1 MADKQEVFEKSNDP
15 EKAGKAHSV
24 VSTLSTDSAD
34 QKLRVLGEK
43 NPHYVHD
50 LTWTEEEEK
59 RIVRIFDFKVLSW
72 IFVMFF
78 FLQLDRGNMSNAL
91 TDNLMADL
99 HIDLNTVTLGTTV
112 FIIFFCFFEIPSNM
126 IIRRVGPHR
135 WIPFLMFFWGLATAA
150 QVFLKDKA
158 SFFICRALVGMFEAG
173 YIPGIAIYLTTY
185 YKRDEMALRL
195 SVFWSSLAVAN
206 STAGVLAYFILQLR
220 GKGGLTG
227 WKWLFLIEGLAT
239 AAVGIL
245 SFFILPEGPT
255 ATKGYLRFDGFLTE
269 RQELI
274 AITRLVRDDPSKAD
288 PLKKVVPREDVW
300 RAVTSTKLWPN
311 LLIGFF
317 GLLPSTPIGGF
328 APLILKMLGFDGL
341 KANLMTIPGYL
352 VGLLVMS
359 IVSFSSDRH
368 NERAF
373 HGAIA
378 TFYYACCV
386 ASLALLPIGA
396 SKYSLYVALIFTM
409 GGSTCWHPVN
419 AAWIASNTAGTGK
432 RTIAL
437 AMYIMSVNLTAIAGS
452 NVFRANAAPRFLTG
466 MWILFGSL
474 AITIALFIFQRYHFR
489 YLNAKRANITK
500 DWTDQDWRNYNATT
514 TDHGDD
520 RVDFVYTY

>member
-1 MADKQEVFEKSNDP
+1 MADKQEVFEKSSDP
-15 EKAGKAHSV
+15 EKAGKAHSI

-43 NPHYVHD
+43 NPYYVHD

-99 HIDLNTVTLGTTV
+99 HIDLNTITLGTTV

-150 QVFLKDKA
+150 QVFLKDRA

-220 GKGGLTG
+220 GKGGLAG

-359 IVSFSSDRH
+359 TVSFSSDRH

-452 NVFRANAAPRFLTG
+452 NVFRANAAPRFITG

-474 AITIALFIFQRYHFR
+474 AITIVLFIFQRYHFR
-489 YLNAKRANITK
+489 YLNAKRAKITK
-500 DWTDQDWRNYNATT
+500 DWTDQDWRNYNTTT

-520 RVDFVYTY
+520 RLDFVYTY